1 MNNFEKITELKK
13 QLKELNEEGMKKTQL
28 QIKVQQELNRL
39 QRDRLTPL
47 VGIFF
52 ASEVRYFMVT
62 DVPQEIMTMY
72 GTHLNSHQIPIYSL
86 CVDKSDGDY
95 GELGEES
102 LYSQCIEQDDIFA
115 AFIAEG
121 NTEITK
127 EEFLNKVMSVVDD
140 VADKGKKE

>member
-1 MNNFEKITELKK
+1 MNNFERITELKK
-13 QLKELNEEGMKKTQL
+13 QLKELSEEGIKRNQL
-28 QIKVQQELNRL
+28 QLKIQQELNQL
-39 QRDRLTPL
+39 QRGRLMPL
-47 VGIFF
+47 VGKFF

-62 DVPQEIMTMY
+62 DVPQEIQTLY

-86 CVDKSDGDY
+86 CVDESDDDY
-95 GELGEES
+95 GELGEET

-127 EEFLNKVMSVVDD
+127 EEFLNKVMNVVGD
-140 VADKGKKE
+140 VTDKGKKE

>member
-1 MNNFEKITELKK
+1 MNNFERITELKK
-13 QLKELNEEGMKKTQL
+13 QLKEISEEGMRKTQL
-28 QIKVQQELNRL
+28 QIKIQQELNRL

-47 VGIFF
+47 VGKFF
-52 ASEVRYFMVT
+52 ASKARCFMVT
-62 DVPQEIMTMY
+62 DVPQEILTMY

-86 CVDKSDGDY
+86 CIDESDGDY

-127 EEFLNKVMSVVDD
+127 EEFLNKVMSVISD